1 MIFEILEPE
10 FLLPR
15 LRMQCKKGAL
25 SAVKKEVTEDQSLF
39 PRGHH
44 HELASQLLPS
54 IAANGKN
61 LTWERIFSSLLLMS
75 MLRARLL
82 LPLVLLLSIFGGFT
96 NVIVSLTPPP
106 VFSTAIIPNPLR
118 QQRRVHEEDI
128 SAACKFKARR
138 RCNDWT
144 LQQEQQQQEG
154 EAADI
159 IIAPAP
165 AATAAIAKKSQQRK
179 EIPGT
184 LKSLSQ
190 HSSHKS
196 PSRIFLL
203 LLLLVLLLLLLL
215 LTNSCRESSIR
226 LLPLE
231 KYSKKL
237 MIFFLVNKKNLNLL
251 RNSILSLLLLL
262 LRDLIGSLKTV
273 WNSSNSSSSSS
284 SSTNSLFP
292 PAPLSRSLH
301 QLHTNTFSSTFSQSS
316 LRFGY
321 LKGCEKFK
329 APMEMLKRDH
339 YFSMFSR
346 IGFCVGLKIFF

>member
-1 MIFEILEPE
+1 
-10 FLLPR
+10 
-15 LRMQCKKGAL
+15 
-25 SAVKKEVTEDQSLF
+25 
-39 PRGHH
+39 
-44 HELASQLLPS
+44 
-54 IAANGKN
+54 
-61 LTWERIFSSLLLMS
+61 
-75 MLRARLL
+75 
-82 LPLVLLLSIFGGFT
+82 
-96 NVIVSLTPPP
+96 
-106 VFSTAIIPNPLR
+106 
-118 QQRRVHEEDI
+118 
-128 SAACKFKARR
+128 
-138 RCNDWT
+138 

-215 LTNSCRESSIR
+215 LLTNSCRESSIR

-273 WNSSNSSSSSS
+273 
-284 SSTNSLFP
+284 
-292 PAPLSRSLH
+292 
-301 QLHTNTFSSTFSQSS
+301 
-316 LRFGY
+316 
-321 LKGCEKFK
+321 
-329 APMEMLKRDH
+329 
-339 YFSMFSR
+339 
-346 IGFCVGLKIFF
+346 

>member
-1 MIFEILEPE
+1 
-10 FLLPR
+10 
-15 LRMQCKKGAL
+15 
-25 SAVKKEVTEDQSLF
+25 
-39 PRGHH
+39 
-44 HELASQLLPS
+44 
-54 IAANGKN
+54 
-61 LTWERIFSSLLLMS
+61 
-75 MLRARLL
+75 
-82 LPLVLLLSIFGGFT
+82 
-96 NVIVSLTPPP
+96 
-106 VFSTAIIPNPLR
+106 
-118 QQRRVHEEDI
+118 
-128 SAACKFKARR
+128 
-138 RCNDWT
+138 

-273 WNSSNSSSSSS
+273 
-284 SSTNSLFP
+284 
-292 PAPLSRSLH
+292 
-301 QLHTNTFSSTFSQSS
+301 
-316 LRFGY
+316 
-321 LKGCEKFK
+321 
-329 APMEMLKRDH
+329 
-339 YFSMFSR
+339 
-346 IGFCVGLKIFF
+346 